1 MSVAEVSKETGIIIK
16 GLVKGKPI
24 YAVVSPGDYVRH
36 RLVFPIVLAEDLEVR
51 FKKAKGEILKA
62 NSVIVVKCS
71 KLCYVSVG
79 DAIKVIGKIIRVT
92 SELWETSYIYVKAN
106 EIFNETQQTGIVMY

>member
-1 MSVAEVSKETGIIIK
+1 MSDAEVSKERGIIIR

-36 RLVFPIVLAEDLEVR
+36 RLIFPIVLTEDIEVS

-62 NSVIVVKCS
+62 NSSIVVKCS

-79 DAIKVIGKIIRVT
+79 DNIKVSGKVIRVK
-92 SELWETSYIYVKAN
+92 SDIWETTYLYIKAN
-106 EIFNETQQTGIVMY
+106 EIFNETQDTGIVMY

>member
-1 MSVAEVSKETGIIIK
+1 MSVAEVSKERGIIIR

-36 RLVFPIVLAEDLEVR
+36 RLIFPIVLTEDIEVS

-62 NSVIVVKCS
+62 NSSIVVKCS

-79 DAIKVIGKIIRVT
+79 DNIKVSGKVIRVK
-92 SELWETSYIYVKAN
+92 SDIWETTYLYIKAN
-106 EIFNETQQTGIVMY
+106 EIFNETQDTGIVMY

>member
-1 MSVAEVSKETGIIIK
+1 MSVAEVSKERGIIIR

-36 RLVFPIVLAEDLEVR
+36 RLVFPIVLTEDIEVS

-62 NSVIVVKCS
+62 NSSIVVKCS

-79 DAIKVIGKIIRVT
+79 DNVKVSGKVVRVK
-92 SELWETSYIYVKAN
+92 SEIWETTYIYIKAN
-106 EIFNETQQTGIVMY
+106 EIYNETQDTGIVMY

>member
-1 MSVAEVSKETGIIIK
+1 MSVAEVSKERGIIIR

-24 YAVVSPGDYVRH
+24 YAVVSAGDYVRH
-36 RLVFPIVLAEDLEVR
+36 RLIFPIVLTEDIEVS

-62 NSVIVVKCS
+62 NSSIVVKCS

-79 DAIKVIGKIIRVT
+79 DNIKVSGKVIRVK
-92 SELWETSYIYVKAN
+92 SDIWETTYLYIKAN
-106 EIFNETQQTGIVMY
+106 EIFNETQDTGIVMY

>member
-1 MSVAEVSKETGIIIK
+1 MSIAEVSKERGIIIR

-36 RLVFPIVLAEDLEVR
+36 RLVFPIVLTEDIEVS

-62 NSVIVVKCS
+62 NSAIVVKCS
-71 KLCYVSVG
+71 KLCHVSVG
-79 DAIKVIGKIIRVT
+79 DAIKVRGKIIRVK
-92 SELWETSYIYVKAN
+92 SEIWETSYIYIKAN

>member
-1 MSVAEVSKETGIIIK
+1 MSVAEVSKEKGIIVR

-36 RLVFPIVLAEDLEVR
+36 RLIFPIVLTEDIEVG

-62 NSVIVVKCS
+62 NSSIVVKCS
-71 KLCYVSVG
+71 KLCHVSVG
-79 DAIKVIGKIIRVT
+79 DAIKVRGKIIRVK
-92 SELWETSYIYVKAN
+92 SDIWETTYLYIKAN
-106 EIFNETQQTGIVMY
+106 EIFNETQDTGIVMY

>member
-1 MSVAEVSKETGIIIK
+1 MYVEEVSKEKGIIIR

-24 YAVVSPGDYVRH
+24 YAVVSPGDYIRH
-36 RLVFPIVLAEDLEVR
+36 RLIFPIVLTEDIEVG

-62 NSVIVVKCS
+62 NSAIVVKCS

-79 DAIKVIGKIIRVT
+79 DTIKVRGKIIRVK
-92 SELWETSYIYVKAN
+92 SEIWETSYMFIKAN
-106 EIFNETQQTGIVMY
+106 EIFNETQQTGILMY

>member
-1 MSVAEVSKETGIIIK
+1 MSVAEVSKERGIIIR

-24 YAVVSPGDYVRH
+24 YAVVSPGDYIRH
-36 RLVFPIVLAEDLEVR
+36 RLIFPIVLTEDIEVS

-62 NSVIVVKCS
+62 NSSIVVKCS

-79 DAIKVIGKIIRVT
+79 DNVKVSGKVVRVK
-92 SELWETSYIYVKAN
+92 SEIWETTYIYIKAN
-106 EIFNETQQTGIVMY
+106 EIYNETQDTGIVMY

>member
-1 MSVAEVSKETGIIIK
+1 MSVAEVSKERGIIIR

-24 YAVVSPGDYVRH
+24 YAVVSPGDYIRH
-36 RLVFPIVLAEDLEVR
+36 RLIFPIVLTEDIKVG

-62 NSVIVVKCS
+62 NSSIVVKCS

-79 DAIKVIGKIIRVT
+79 DNIKVSGKVIRVK
-92 SELWETSYIYVKAN
+92 SDIWETTYLYIKAN
-106 EIFNETQQTGIVMY
+106 EIFNETQDTGIVMY